1 MSLEAPG
8 SGVGAAQFIIEDY
21 GTNSTFIEKLKLS
34 SEDAV
39 WQQFA
44 KLGFKTIA
52 PEHLS
57 IQIPGPTPYPLE
69 NQSVE
74 ELR

>member
-8 SGVGAAQFIIEDY
+8 SGVGAAQFIIKDY

-44 KLGFKTIA
+44 KLGFKTIP

-57 IQIPGPTPYPLE
+57 
-69 NQSVE
+69 V
-74 ELR
+74 